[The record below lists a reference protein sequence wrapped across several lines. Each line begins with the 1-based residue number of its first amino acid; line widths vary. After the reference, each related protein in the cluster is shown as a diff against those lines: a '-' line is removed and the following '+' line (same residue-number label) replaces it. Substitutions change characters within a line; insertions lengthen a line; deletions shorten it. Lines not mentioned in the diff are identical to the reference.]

1 MRGTKVTFPR
11 NTNGSCLKA
20 TRLSARTVGDK
31 RKLDYVN
38 SIDLLKQLGH
48 PIPPLPIE
56 TRSEEMCLTT
66 MSGTDKIGDISSDC
80 LVEPLP
86 FPPLSQVLGETD
98 LSKCLDCLLYTSP
111 SPRDS

>member
-1 MRGTKVTFPR
+1 MIGTKITFPR

-31 RKLDYVN
+31 RKLADVN
-38 SIDLLKQLGH
+38 SMDLLRQLDH

-56 TRSEEMCLTT
+56 SFSKEVCLVTV
-66 MSGTDKIGDISSDC
+66 SGTDNVGDTLNDC

-86 FPPLSQVLGETD
+86 FPL
-98 LSKCLDCLLYTSP
+98 
-111 SPRDS
+111 